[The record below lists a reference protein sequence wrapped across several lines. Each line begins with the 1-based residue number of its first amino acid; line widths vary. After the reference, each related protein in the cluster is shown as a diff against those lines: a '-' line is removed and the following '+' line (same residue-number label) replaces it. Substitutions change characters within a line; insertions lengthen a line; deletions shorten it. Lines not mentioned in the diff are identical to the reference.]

1 MLKRKELTP
10 KEEGILNFIFDYM
23 DDHHGVQPSYREMAS
38 RLGVDVKQIGD
49 HLAAME
55 KRGAIKRTGK
65 SRYLMILPDRGV
77 PTFSRSA
84 ISSHILR
91 RSPINI
97 GDPIGLTHFRKL
109 VISLGTSDLLN
120 KWLRE
125 FKMDENIPI
134 PVPVDLIAKDIFNY
148 DIEKDFL
155 EHGIPGKL
163 FDKEKLI
170 VVNTEDTPQRQRF
183 TIGHELGHLNL
194 QMDEDFAGTLQM
206 IELEADYFA
215 ISLLMPLKPF
225 SKYVVKFLNEEKPK
239 REDDLIDKVSK
250 QFDVSRE
257 AAKIRLLEF
266 NYLPINANQ
275 RSLGLR
281 SMVRSQ
287 EKTIHS
293 R

>member
-1 MLKRKELTP
+1 M
-10 KEEGILNFIFDYM
+10 
-23 DDHHGVQPSYREMAS
+23 
-38 RLGVDVKQIGD
+38 
-49 HLAAME
+49 
-55 KRGAIKRTGK
+55 
-65 SRYLMILPDRGV
+65 
-77 PTFSRSA
+77 
-84 ISSHILR
+84 
-91 RSPINI
+91 
-97 GDPIGLTHFRKL
+97 
-109 VISLGTSDLLN
+109 ISLGASDLLN

-125 FKMDENIPI
+125 FKKDENIPI
-134 PVPVDLIAKDIFNY
+134 PVPVDLIAEDIFNY

-194 QMDEDFAGTLQM
+194 ELEEDFTGTPQTK
-206 IELEADYFA
+206 ELEANYFA

-225 SKYVVKFLNEEKPK
+225 SKFVVKFLNEEKSK

-250 QFDVSRE
+250 QFNVSRE

-275 RSLGLR
+275 KSLGLQ
-281 SMVRSQ
+281 SMSRSQ

-293 R
+293 Q